1 MAEHQVKG
9 DLADIVFH
17 LDVSGLFTQE
27 SYQADLD
34 GIFRKSWLP
43 VGHDY
48 DLPNPGDFKT
58 RKIPGLDYNVLIVRG
73 KDSKIRAFHNICRHR
88 GNMLVCKA
96 AGSSRQGFTC
106 GYHGWTYN
114 IDGTVRGITDRGQLP
129 PYGDEALGLAEVR
142 CEVRHSFIFLNFD
155 KDAESL
161 DDWLGELAPAALF
174 DGYFDNFR
182 SVESVTTTVG
192 ANWNI
197 VMDAFSE
204 SYHTM
209 FVHKN
214 TAGDY
219 LGGDDNPMRHNPAV
233 EVMGRHARL
242 CTPANPGHKW
252 SPAETLAYT
261 YAARAFPSFDSNTEG
276 TPPGVNFSD
285 LGPWAFDVIKLFPNL
300 ILLIGKDWFIDS
312 YAWPLSKDKTL
323 YEWGLRLRTP
333 KDYGERVAQEFSY
346 VVNREVAC
354 EDLFLLE
361 KQQSAMQNGAV
372 SEYFLSFQEL
382 VVAHHYRSR
391 DRMLAKMEG

>member
-1 MAEHQVKG
+1 
-9 DLADIVFH
+9 
-17 LDVSGLFTQE
+17 
-27 SYQADLD
+27 
-34 GIFRKSWLP
+34 
-43 VGHDY
+43 
-48 DLPNPGDFKT
+48 
-58 RKIPGLDYNVLIVRG
+58 
-73 KDSKIRAFHNICRHR
+73 
-88 GNMLVCKA
+88 
-96 AGSSRQGFTC
+96 
-106 GYHGWTYN
+106 
-114 IDGTVRGITDRGQLP
+114 
-129 PYGDEALGLAEVR
+129 
-142 CEVRHSFIFLNFD
+142 
-155 KDAESL
+155 
-161 DDWLGELAPAALF
+161 
-174 DGYFDNFR
+174 
-182 SVESVTTTVG
+182 
-192 ANWNI
+192 
-197 VMDAFSE
+197 
-204 SYHTM
+204 
-209 FVHKN
+209 
-214 TAGDY
+214 
-219 LGGDDNPMRHNPAV
+219 MRHNPAV